1 MQSRQRQVEEL
12 KGQIGEVLTP
22 EIDRLKEEAEAAA
35 REREQ
40 REKQVEEIIK
50 ELEEK
55 RVLEK

>member
-22 EIDRLKEEAEAAA
+22 EIDRLKEEAEAAT

-50 ELEEK
+50 EVEEK

>member
-50 ELEEK
+50 EVEEK

>member
-1 MQSRQRQVEEL
+1 VQSRQRQVEEL